1 MKPVYVQTI
10 SILLVIAGFGLCFL
24 DFLFPHKVTV
34 QEAVQVPYE
43 ATENRQMLLE
53 RAEDYMI
60 GEYSYSG
67 YNLEPGKTIEV
78 SWQADNYVIVYLMT
92 ESQYNTFLSIRL
104 AQNLRSQSGMSGT
117 FSYPIQYSGKYYV
130 VIYNPN
136 WFITRVRIAYY
147 QSKLLWQ
154 ENVTKYRVEYISK
167 QVEDN
172 LYLYSGLSVIGV
184 ALIILIVRTVIE
196 HRKGKLSV

>member
-1 MKPVYVQTI
+1 
-10 SILLVIAGFGLCFL
+10 
-24 DFLFPHKVTV
+24 
-34 QEAVQVPYE
+34 
-43 ATENRQMLLE
+43 
-53 RAEDYMI
+53 
-60 GEYSYSG
+60 
-67 YNLEPGKTIEV
+67 
-78 SWQADNYVIVYLMT
+78 MT